1 MSNSN
6 EHKEIGRRIAL
17 RRKELGYT
25 LAEVAAEV
33 GVVPSTIQRYEKG
46 QFEKIKVPV
55 IEAIASALHV
65 NPSWLIG
72 KTDDPTDDKME
83 NKKHGGGSLPPGLLP
98 LPAMRKIPRLGRIA
112 CGQPIM
118 TEENFDGYDSIP
130 ESIHADFS
138 LICSGDSMINAR
150 IHDGDIVYIRL
161 QEQVE
166 NGEIAAV
173 YVDGET
179 TLKRVYFS
187 PGKLVLQAE
196 NPQYA
201 PLVYTGQELENI
213 RIIGK
218 AVGFTSI
225 L

>member
-1 MSNSN
+1 MTIGQRIKARREELGISVDELAQRLGKHRATIYRYESN
-6 EHKEIGRRIAL
+6 EIG
-17 RRKELGYT
+17 T
-25 LAEVAAEV
+25 LPTSVLEPLC
-33 GVVPSTIQRYEKG
+33 VVLETTPAHLMGWEDEKDTT
-46 QFEKIKVPV
+46 ED
-55 IEAIASALHV
+55 
-65 NPSWLIG
+65 
-72 KTDDPTDDKME
+72 T
-83 NKKHGGGSLPPGLLP
+83 SLPPGFLP
-98 LPAMRKIPRLGRIA
+98 LPTMRKIPRLGRIA

-118 TEENFDGYDSIP
+118 TEENFDGYDDIP

-179 TLKRVYFS
+179 TLKRVYLS

-196 NPQYA
+196 NPKYA
-201 PLVYTGQELENI
+201 PLVYAGQELENI

-218 AVGFTSI
+218 AVGFTSVI
-225 L
+225 

>member
-1 MSNSN
+1 MDKMSQLRDMGAR
-6 EHKEIGRRIAL
+6 IRARREEMGMSQEMLAEKVGYKSRSSIN
-17 RRKELGYT
+17 KIELGKNDI
-25 LAEVAAEV
+25 VQ
-33 GVVPSTIQRYEKG
+33 STIKKIADALSTTPAYLMGWEDEKDTT
-46 QFEKIKVPV
+46 EDTP
-55 IEAIASALHV
+55 
-65 NPSWLIG
+65 
-72 KTDDPTDDKME
+72 
-83 NKKHGGGSLPPGLLP
+83 LPPGLLP
-98 LPAMRKIPRLGRIA
+98 LPTMKRIPRLGRIA

-118 TEENFDGYDSIP
+118 AEENFDGYDDIP

-179 TLKRVYFS
+179 TLKRVYLS

-196 NPQYA
+196 NPKYA
-201 PLVYTGQELENI
+201 PLVYAGQELENI

-218 AVGFTSI
+218 AVGFTSLI
-225 L
+225 